1 MASLLDDIKNER
13 KGQVG
18 NAEGLIIE
26 QKLNKLFYEKPDFK
40 EEVRMLKL
48 QAQLKMQDRY
58 GLHAS
63 AILVSDKDFCY
74 REHVLSLLYKQIQG
88 ENIGINLKRIF
99 EEGNFIGEKWQRLFI
114 RGGLGRPEDMDISQF
129 RADYEL
135 SFTPDAIV
143 TINNHKYVVEVKS
156 QNSFMFKKQAG
167 HPKGMKQLQFYME
180 MTGIHRGFVLVEDK
194 NTQEFKVLMAEYDAE
209 DMEPYIYRLEMIQ
222 YHKKRL
228 LKKGKMVGRIC
239 DSATCKR
246 ALKCNMKDAC
256 YDIGIGRIKLE
267 ERD

>member
-1 MASLLDDIKNER
+1 MASLIDDIKSER
-13 KGQVG
+13 KGTV
-18 NAEGLIIE
+18 NNLEALIIE
-26 QKLNKLFYEKPDFK
+26 QKLNSLFYAKPNFK

-63 AILVSDKDFCY
+63 AILVSDNEFCY

-114 RGGLGRPEDMDISQF
+114 RGGLGIPEDMDISQF
-129 RADYEL
+129 RYDYEL

-143 TINNHKYVVEVKS
+143 TIGKKKYVVEVKS
-156 QNSFMFKKQAG
+156 QNTFLFKKQAG

-180 MTGIHRGFVLVEDK
+180 LTGIHNGFVLVEDK
-194 NTQEFKVLMAEYDAE
+194 NSQEFKVLMAEYDSE
-209 DMEPYIYRLEMIQ
+209 NMEPYINRLEMIQ
-222 YHKKRL
+222 KYKKRL
-228 LKKGKMVGRIC
+228 LSDKKMVGRIC
-239 DSATCKR
+239 DTVTCKR
-246 ALKCNMKDAC
+246 AIKCNMKDAC
-256 YDIGIGRIKLE
+256 WNVGIGKVRLPI
-267 ERD
+267 